1 MPDAEQRALALY
13 ELIRATSDD
22 RPTHGFDSVS
32 GLLRV
37 INAWKD
43 QNEALKEL
51 HHATGDVHL
60 AFLAHSCAWL
70 REEYRVHNYK
80 VTYTLQ
86 DAVQISLRAAP
97 RPLPSPV
104 IEQIISDLRR
114 DPMTLHL
121 FPTDQVFAILSPD
134 QITDK
139 ARADLRKLHLLL
151 APSPTGKID
160 KRQRLIRDT
169 IAALIHVEGDQ
180 QLDSGRGPWSQIV
193 FDEIAR
199 RDDITHSGWRALL
212 EHCHEAEQTSPTQK
226 WTQRSRELI
235 SALGERETFATML
248 RWLKLGPTPGQPP
261 EARSPIEDSSYQK
274 GVVLCV
280 SLGDS
285 TESAVAIGDFG
296 LACLRKVPLLGA
308 VSQKV
313 GFACIQA
320 LGAMQCNEAVSQLT
334 RLRAKVKY
342 STARRLIEKSL
353 HFAAE
358 RNGMTVG
365 ELEDISVPRY
375 PLDPQGIVETK
386 IGDSLAAVRLCEDG
400 RVVTTW
406 HNAAGKLVKSVPAH
420 IRKAF
425 PKKVRLIALLAKEI
439 EQSYYSQRARVESS
453 FLAPRDIPLA
463 HWRRYFVDHPLLGF
477 LGRKLIWVFSDTQGW
492 ERAGIWTESG
502 VRDSGGKL
510 VNLVRAINVRLWHPL
525 SYSASEVQRWRSRVF
540 TSGIRQPFRQAFREF
555 YQVTDDERESRL
567 YSNRFAGAL
576 LRQHQFA
583 SLCRARGWS
592 YQLMGSGFD
601 GANVPSKNLDHWNMH
616 AEFYVDLPPDRA
628 AALRRASAAEQS
640 GAGINIFIGSDQV
653 RFYRER
659 HEIPIDEVPAIV
671 YSEIMRDVDLFT
683 TVCAVGDDETW
694 SDQGDRGTG
703 VFAARR
709 LDARDFSVV
718 TTLRSEMLSRVLP
731 HTAIADRCKLAKGS
745 LEIRGQLGTYRIQ
758 LVWGGALLETDT
770 VTRWLKIPQKLLDAV
785 ALDLGAVPI
794 DLDPRTEMILRKAH
808 ILADD
813 WKIDSPELVRQLMPD

>member
-1 MPDAEQRALALY
+1 MPDAEQRALAIY
-13 ELIRATSDD
+13 ELIRATSAD
-22 RPTHGFDSVS
+22 RPMS
-32 GLLRV
+32 GSGTVAELLRA
-37 INAWKD
+37 INHWKE
-43 QNEALKEL
+43 QNEALKDL
-51 HHATGDVHL
+51 DHARPDVHL
-60 AFLAHSCAWL
+60 AFLARSCEWI
-70 REEYRVHNYK
+70 REEHRARNFPVVH
-80 VTYTLQ
+80 TLE
-86 DAVQISLRAAP
+86 DAIQICLQAAP
-97 RPLPSPV
+97 KPLPSEV
-104 IEQIISDLRR
+104 MEHLLSELAR
-114 DPMTLHL
+114 DPTTRVV
-121 FPTDQVFAILSPD
+121 FPFDDLLGILSP
-134 QITDK
+134 QHITEK
-139 ARADLRKLHLLL
+139 ARADLRKIHLLL
-151 APSPTGKID
+151 APSATGKID
-160 KRQRLIRDT
+160 KRQRDT
-169 IAALIHVEGDQ
+169 RNRIAVLMHLPEDE
-180 QLDSGRGPWSQIV
+180 QLSPGRGPWSQIV

-199 RDDITHSGWRALL
+199 KDDITRSGWLGL
-212 EHCHEAEQTSPTQK
+212 MEHCQSVEQTPPGQK
-226 WTQRSRELI
+226 WAQRSRELI
-235 SALGERETFATML
+235 SALGEREAFATML
-248 RWLKLGPTPGQPP
+248 RWLALGPTPGQPP
-261 EARSPIEDSSYQK
+261 EARSPIEDSSHQK

-280 SLGDS
+280 SLS
-285 TESAVAIGDFG
+285 ETATAAVAIGDFG
-296 LACLRKVPLLGA
+296 IACLRKVPSLGA

-320 LGAMQCNEAVSQLT
+320 LGTMQCKDAVSQLT

-353 HFAAE
+353 HLAAE
-358 RNGMTVG
+358 RNGVTVG

-375 PLDPQGIVETK
+375 PLDPQGIAEAK
-386 IGDSLAAVRLCEDG
+386 IGDCVAAIRLCEDG
-400 RVVTTW
+400 RVITIW
-406 HNAAGKLVKSVPAH
+406 HTATAKPLKSVPAH

-425 PKKVRLIALLAKEI
+425 PKKVRVVATLAKEI

-453 FLAPRDIPLA
+453 FLSPRDIPLA
-463 HWRRYFVDHPLLGF
+463 HWQRYFVDHPLLGF
-477 LGRKLIWVFSDTQGW
+477 LGRKLIWVFSDAQGW
-492 ERAGIWTESG
+492 ERAGIWTEDG
-502 VRDSGGKL
+502 VRDSGGKM
-510 VNLVRAINVRLWHPL
+510 VNLARAKRVRLWHPL

-555 YQVTDDERESRL
+555 YQVTEEERQSRL

-583 SLCRARGWS
+583 GLCKARGWA
-592 YQLMGSGFD
+592 YELMGSGFD
-601 GANVPSKNLDHWNMH
+601 GANVPSKNLEHWNMQ

-628 AALRRASAAEQS
+628 IALRRASIAEQS

-703 VFAARR
+703 VFSHR
-709 LDARDFSVV
+709 LNPRDFSVV
-718 TTLRSEMLSRVLP
+718 TALRSEMLARVLP
-731 HTAIADRCKLAKGS
+731 HTTIAARCELTKGS

-758 LVWGGALLETDT
+758 LAWGGALFETDT

-785 ALDLGAVPI
+785 PLDLGAVPI

-808 ILADD
+808 VLADD